1 MKVKL
6 LISKNDEKSCTH
18 ENGVWCD
25 GEWYN
30 VIDDPIIKKSIR
42 WRFDHILFSRYLME
56 FFSFSSPDIKKLKII
71 RYWIMLRLF

>member
-6 LISKNDEKSCTH
+6 LISKNDEKSCTD
-18 ENGVWCD
+18 ENVVWCD